1 MGNPFTG
8 LDAATLATMKTA
20 YVNAVLALAQ
30 NQAYSL
36 NGRSL
41 TRSNLTEVKA
51 TLGQIIAAEQ
61 AALGQTTDT
70 TLVSFTGL

>member
-1 MGNPFTG
+1 MGNPFLG

-20 YVNAVLALAQ
+20 YINAVLALAQ

-41 TRSNLTEVKA
+41 TRANLTEVKA
-51 TLGQIIAAEQ
+51 TLGQIVAAEQ

>member
-8 LDAATLATMKTA
+8 LDAVTLATMKTA

>member
-1 MGNPFTG
+1 MGNPFLG

-41 TRSNLTEVKA
+41 TRSNLTEVKN